1 VNKKN
6 FDRNFLRVILIT
18 NLLGIIPLILR
29 KPPIKDWL
37 LVYIYNAATNG
48 IVDKIL
54 TTYKVVEYPSRF
66 LPKLFRT
73 HILFDYLIY
82 PTFTVLY
89 NQMTIKDKPFA
100 IIYKLI
106 LITFPAFWVELWAVK
121 KTNLIKWNKGWKW
134 YHTFGSVIIKSL
146 ITRSFIGAVRI
157 IDSKQQKVTSKS

>member
-1 VNKKN
+1 MRKKN
-6 FDRNFLRVILIT
+6 FDGNFLRIILIV

-29 KPPIKDWL
+29 KPSIKDWL

-66 LPKLFRT
+66 FPKLFRT

-106 LITFPAFWVELWAVK
+106 LITFPAFLVELWAVK
-121 KTNLIKWNKGWKW
+121 KTNLIKWNRGWKW
-134 YHTFGSVIIKSL
+134 YHTFGGVVIKSL
-146 ITRSFIGAVRI
+146 MTRSFIGAVRKF
-157 IDSKQQKVTSKS
+157 DDKQQKAIAKG